1 MTQWID
7 VRSDTVT
14 QPTPAMREAMA
25 SAVVGDDVYGDDP
38 TVAALEKRAADVLGK
53 DAALFVPSGTF
64 GNQLALFT
72 HCDQGDEVIAGEDS
86 HIVWHEVGAA
96 SVIAGVNLRPI
107 PAPRGVLAPNEIR
120 RRIRP
125 EGDIHLPRTRLLCLE
140 NAYSS
145 GQVVSVADSAAA
157 WEVAQEAGLKV
168 HLDGARIFNA
178 AAALD
183 VPAREIARFADS
195 VMFCLSKGLAA
206 PVGSMLVGERDFI
219 EIARKKRKLMGGG
232 LRQAGVLAAPG
243 LIAIDE
249 MSQRLAEDHAN
260 ARLLAQHLSEI
271 RGIEINQDALDIN
284 MVWFHLSA
292 SISVDAL
299 MAGLQARGIKA
310 NPPEQGLMRLV
321 THWQVGKTEV
331 ARIADAFEALLAD

>member
-14 QPTPAMREAMA
+14 HPTPAMRAAMA
-25 SAVVGDDVYGDDP
+25 NAPVGDDVYGDDP
-38 TVAALEKRAADVLGK
+38 TVAALEQRAAEVLGK
-53 DAALFVPSGTF
+53 DAALFVPTGTF

-107 PAPRGVLAPNEIR
+107 PAPRGVLAPDEIR

-125 EGDIHLPRTRLLCLE
+125 AGDIHLPHTRLLCLE
-140 NAYSS
+140 NAYSG

-157 WEVAQEAGLKV
+157 WDVAQEAGLKV
-168 HLDGARIFNA
+168 HLDGARLFNA

-183 VPAREIARFADS
+183 VPARDIARFADS

-206 PVGSMLVGERDFI
+206 PVGSMLVGEAGFI

-243 LIAIDE
+243 LIALNE
-249 MSQRLAEDHAN
+249 MSQRLGEDHAN
-260 ARLLAQHLSEI
+260 ARLLAQHLGDI
-271 RGIEINQDALDIN
+271 RGIEINEEALDIN
-284 MVWFHLSA
+284 MVWFRLTA
-292 SISVDAL
+292 PVDVDAL
-299 MAGLQARGIKA
+299 MAGLLARGIKA

-331 ARIADAFEALLAD
+331 ARIADAFEALLAA